1 MATKEANETES
12 MSKNAE
18 VIESLKRLIDLLQ
31 HDGRDKQSA
40 PSLSHYRQ
48 MPSDVKKAYELVLQ
62 GASVVHATSTKYTLI
77 GKVAIGEQKKLAS
90 DLRSGCELIGAAIH
104 VFFQDASGCSRSL
117 RHSALRAALAIF
129 INVLH
134 LVESFEDG
142 TAFEGNVG
150 AQKTGAVWESC
161 DTILNKLLPQGNRNA
176 IRREIFTWT
185 RECNDT
191 MEEFQD
197 MIDSGPA
204 EVNDDSD
211 ADGENG
217 DEDDF
222 FGGDDQQYSEEE
234 LPLANACLGLVKCSR
249 GCMKLT
255 LEACEALG
263 ATEDESQINS
273 IAKLHELARSVGEG
287 MTDLGTLMYPSLIPT
302 ITDLKGEIRRQVESI
317 IALQDFVL
325 SLESLP
331 PNVTELVNVLRK
343 ATETREA
350 EATQA
355 IESVLAS

>member
-1 MATKEANETES
+1 MASKEVNKTEGT
-12 MSKNAE
+12 SKNAE
-18 VIESLKRLIDLLQ
+18 VIESLERLIDLFQ

-40 PSLSHYRQ
+40 PSLSHYRE
-48 MPSDVKKAYELVLQ
+48 MPSDVKTAYELVQQ
-62 GASVVHATSTKYTLI
+62 GASIVHATSTKYTLI

-90 DLRSGCELIGAAIH
+90 DLLRGCELIGAAIH
-104 VFFQDASGCSRSL
+104 VFFQDASGCSRSV

-129 INVLH
+129 INVMR

-142 TAFEGNVG
+142 TAFEENIG
-150 AQKTGAVWESC
+150 ARKTGAVWESC

-185 RECNDT
+185 RECSDT

-197 MIDSGPA
+197 MIDLGPA
-204 EVNDDSD
+204 EANDDSD
-211 ADGENG
+211 ADGE
-217 DEDDF
+217 EDDF

-234 LPLANACLGLVKCSR
+234 LPLAKACLGLVKCSR
-249 GCMKLT
+249 GCMKAT
-255 LEACEALG
+255 LETCEALG
-263 ATEDESQINS
+263 ASEDENHINS
-273 IAKLHELARSVGEG
+273 IAELHELARSVGQG
-287 MTDLGTLMYPSLIPT
+287 MTDLGTLMYAPLIPT
-302 ITDLKGEIRRQVESI
+302 ITDLKAEILRQVAAI

-331 PNVTELVNVLRK
+331 TNITELSSVLRK

-355 IESVLAS
+355 IESILAS